1 MASAGQPDWEGLLA
15 EAVAFEEAG
24 DVYMA
29 VKLFKKLLRLDA
41 ARPEPSERLGLL
53 YVRRRE
59 WKPAFFYLKKTL
71 ALQATRTDLWWQLGI
86 AATALNKLSLAG
98 SVWAKFDYRR
108 ILPSAEGLRL
118 SYEGAFE
125 ILWMKPLDPARGQI
139 LSIPNPAAGFNYGDV
154 VLYHRQPIGHYVHEQ
169 QRIPVYDECGCWK
182 KSPYQTFSCLLH
194 TTEPAALD
202 QLSDMCRRHSV
213 GFERWSGASRTF
225 VPDNRKAFPEFYSF
239 PEVAPADGSYT
250 LAAFAALHQAEVLHL
265 LNAWQIVSLATYS
278 DLRAY

>member
-1 MASAGQPDWEGLLA
+1 MA

-139 LSIPNPAAGFNYGDV
+139 LSIPNPASGFRYSDV

>member
-1 MASAGQPDWEGLLA
+1 MASAGQADWEGLFA

-29 VKLFKKLLRLDA
+29 VKLFKKLLRLDV
-41 ARPEPSERLGLL
+41 ARPEPAERLGRL
-53 YVRRRE
+53 YFRRQE
-59 WKPAFFYLKKTL
+59 WKPAFFYLKKSL
-71 ALQATRTDLWWQLGI
+71 ALQAGRTDLWWLLGI

-108 ILPSAEGLRL
+108 TLPPTEGLRL
-118 SYEGAFE
+118 SYEGSFE

-139 LSIPNPAAGFNYGDV
+139 LSIPNPASGFHYSDV
-154 VLYHRQPIGHYVHEQ
+154 VLYHRQPIGHYIHEQ
-169 QRIPVYDECGCWK
+169 QRIPIYDACGCWK

-194 TTEPAALD
+194 TTDVRAID
-202 QLSDMCRRHSV
+202 QLTDMCRRYSV

-225 VPDNRKAFPEFYSF
+225 VPDNQGAFPEFYSF
-239 PEVAPADGSYT
+239 PEVAPANGSYT
-250 LAAFAALHQAEVLHL
+250 LAAFAAIHEAEVLHL
-265 LNAWQIVSLATYS
+265 LNAWQIVSLAAFS

>member
-139 LSIPNPAAGFNYGDV
+139 LSIPNPASGFNYGDV

-194 TTEPAALD
+194 TTDAAALD

>member
-139 LSIPNPAAGFNYGDV
+139 LSIPNPASGFNYGDV

>member
-53 YVRRRE
+53 YVGRRE

-108 ILPSAEGLRL
+108 ALPSAEGLRL

-125 ILWMKPLDPARGQI
+125 ILWMKPLDPARGRI
-139 LSIPNPAAGFNYGDV
+139 LSIPNPVSGFRYGDV

-169 QRIPVYDECGCWK
+169 QRIPVYDECGCLK

-194 TTEPAALD
+194 TTEAAVLE

-213 GFERWSGASRTF
+213 AFERWSGASRTF

-239 PEVAPADGSYT
+239 PEVAPAGGSYT
-250 LAAFAALHQAEVLHL
+250 LAAFGALHQAEVLHL
-265 LNAWQIVSLATYS
+265 LNAWQIVSLAAYS